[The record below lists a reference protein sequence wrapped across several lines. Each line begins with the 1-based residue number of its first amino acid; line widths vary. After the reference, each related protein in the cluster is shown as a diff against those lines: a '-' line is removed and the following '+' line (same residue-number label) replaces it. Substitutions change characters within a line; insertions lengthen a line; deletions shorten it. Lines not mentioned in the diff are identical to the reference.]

1 MNVETNINM
10 TKLRE
15 ALEAS
20 WRPDTAYHYVEE
32 AGNPA
37 LGQCYPTSRV
47 VQFYFPET
55 EIVEG
60 EVLTPKGAE
69 KHFWNLLIS
78 NGAEYHIDF
87 SWRQFPEGSS
97 VKGYKVRDR
106 ESLGD
111 SPETIARVNLLMER
125 VKERLAE

>member
-1 MNVETNINM
+1 M
-10 TKLRE
+10 
-15 ALEAS
+15 
-20 WRPDTAYHYVEE
+20 
-32 AGNPA
+32 
-37 LGQCYPTSRV
+37 
-47 VQFYFPET
+47 QFYFPET

-60 EVLTPKGAE
+60 EALTPKGAE

-87 SWRQFPEGSS
+87 SWRQSPEGSS
-97 VKGYKVRDR
+97 VKDYKVRDR

-111 SPETIARVNLLMER
+111 SPETIARVKLLMER